1 MERGILF
8 FFVSTFF
15 ARRLAGFFA
24 FLFPEA
30 LVVDADFLRVALGFD
45 FDFDL
50 GAGSGS
56 VVGVDSASRAIEVVA
71 RLLRTL
77 NARNRLDK
85 IGRADNI

>member
-45 FDFDL
+45 FDL

-56 VVGVDSASRAIEVVA
+56 VVGVDSTSRAIEVVA